1 MCYGKK
7 IELFYFFI
15 TCFFQKPILLHEF
28 IYGFSEFSM
37 ADDQGASYSA
47 QHINELLRCPICLD
61 RFRTPKL
68 LPCQH
73 TFCES
78 PCLEQLVDRSVSQKL
93 FCSPEP
99 KAHMLSL

>member
-1 MCYGKK
+1 MA
-7 IELFYFFI
+7 
-15 TCFFQKPILLHEF
+15 
-28 IYGFSEFSM
+28 M
-37 ADDQGASYSA
+37 ADADEHEVSYSA

-78 PCLEQLVDRSVSQKL
+78 PCLEQLVDRSV
-93 FCSPEP
+93 
-99 KAHMLSL
+99 LSYFFQNFRTSYTFDVIKDSKS